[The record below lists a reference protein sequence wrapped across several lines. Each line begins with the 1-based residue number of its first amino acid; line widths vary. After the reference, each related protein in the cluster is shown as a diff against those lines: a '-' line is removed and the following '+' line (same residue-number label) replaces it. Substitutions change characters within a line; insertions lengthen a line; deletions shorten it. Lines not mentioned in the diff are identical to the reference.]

1 MAYIPRPSVKT
12 IPWIDLRAQDPIIR
26 LIACRK
32 AWGARRLQI
41 TGCEH
46 LTDAQRDGLKQLGF
60 YWPRRAKAEVYVRN
74 NVRFTLNEIR
84 RVFPNA
90 VEAIMP
96 QEDASHVAPLRS
108 GARDD
113 GEAAIAAK
121 LAELTIVS
129 LWHNVDGLPVFEG
142 DEGRYIAL
150 SDGTFEHE
158 GRKPGGGRF
167 LRGQTPEDLALCAD
181 AFVSEIAGGR
191 NMRVA
196 DLKKFAS
203 VISDLSVEEVEKTP
217 RLRQV
222 QEAIEA
228 AQVRFVRR
236 FALEHG
242 AGGNRATFDMAL
254 RLLEGQPQMV
264 ARTSSSI
271 MLQQYSTPMPMAV
284 AVQRIIGETTGRSV
298 LEPTIGNGALVSTVN
313 AERIV
318 GVDLDPNRVANVRH
332 GRPDVVVAQGDA
344 TLVEFTRFNVGQEG
358 QPFDQVVCNPPFG
371 QLDKPINFQGLKV
384 TRLDYQVLLRA
395 LDARKDDG
403 VAVFIIGADSYV
415 DTKAGKVTGSSRYLF
430 NWLADHYHL
439 DVVEV
444 PGSAFAKQGATFPI
458 RLLAVGK
465 RGPGGEQVPDELPL
479 LTSHDEVYDW
489 CEKMRLRYAAQL
501 GPISADDTPVQIPD
515 EAEAHAEA
523 PPRESV
529 SDTEENSYQSP
540 YPARSQVGE
549 ATAMIPRNLLTPTR
563 LALDAVAEA
572 NGGDLDMFVA
582 ERLGWTVQEMV
593 ENDYLSPEQ
602 VDAVALAIYAQERSG
617 GTRAPLSGDQ
627 TGLGKGRIMAAMARY
642 HGLSGTPVV
651 FLTETPTLF
660 TDFWRDLRDIGSDG
674 LFRPM
679 IVNDGVSIIDPIN
692 GMKLVP
698 ATPPSIV
705 KAAVASERTPDAYN
719 LVLGTYSQFNRDRA
733 SPTAGKSRW
742 ITTATRGCALLL
754 DESHNAAGDSNTNRN
769 ISLAIDA
776 ASYTTYSSATAIK
789 EGKNVSVYSR
799 LFPRTV
805 DIGSLPETLATGG
818 EVLQEVLS
826 GMLARD
832 GVFIRREHDL
842 SNLAFR
848 TITDTSERQLRN
860 REFSDHLAGILE
872 VMNYMAGDINRSV
885 TEYNKEV
892 KKIIERLPEKE
903 RAGNRMGA
911 IAVNF
916 GSRLFQIYRQ
926 FLLALQVDMAAD
938 RATEALRAGK
948 KPVLVLENTGESL
961 LNDVLAARQANELSG
976 EEELTAEDVV
986 KLTGGG
992 DMALGEGVGFR
1003 DVLLRMLDRLAYMET
1018 TDRYGNRSK
1027 EPIVSEQFA
1036 DAHQRVREMIEE
1048 FPDLPMSPIDSI
1060 RERVEAAGFSFDE
1073 LSGRKLKIEGRT
1085 DGYFATPL
1093 ETRPKAETV
1102 RRFNT
1107 GLTDAILLTR
1117 AGSTGI
1123 SLHASE
1129 KFPDQRQRV
1138 LIEVQSAA
1146 DVNKRVQ
1153 FFGRVNR
1160 KGQTSDPE
1168 IETLSTGLI
1177 GQARPIAMQNAKLR
1191 KLSANTTAN
1200 QDNAA
1205 LDGTVPDFIN
1215 EIGDKVASR
1224 FLEARPD
1231 LARRLDIDME
1241 IDEDREA
1248 TYFINKLTSRLVMLR
1263 VSEQE
1268 EIYDALTTEYVRLIA
1283 ELDEKGINPLRSKE
1297 MDLRCVEVKREVFE
1311 SGDPTSDSA
1320 FNQPVYAK
1328 TIEYEI
1334 ERNPMRTADIAGR
1347 IERNREAL
1355 GAGVGL
1361 NSRKALNKIAE
1372 ALDASRE
1379 DAMARA
1385 KPDKFKTVE
1394 EALMHKDINGVQK
1407 VKQRLDFMCKTLRE
1421 IDIGKQVRFTN
1432 NDGEA
1437 VQGVVTSILLPDG
1450 VLQMGQLSAYVV
1462 GLAVPGEE
1470 RPIERSFYGLRE
1482 DVNFKALPPYLE
1494 DPDFLQRFDKVEA
1507 GTIKLQR
1514 IVLDGNL
1521 FKAAQLAAQ
1530 HKMGSSVVYTDTDG
1544 QRHRGVMLSK
1554 HVSAKELNALPVR
1567 IETPQMVKALLAE
1580 DRGLMLAN
1588 TSSID
1593 ISAASDVVLIQDG
1606 PTMVLQCPGV
1616 RSRGGHVFGNR
1627 DLIEIVGEFA
1637 GSRSTMSARFPSE
1650 RLVEALDVL
1659 YRNGVSFYAPS
1670 RHRGTLNRISNVVYT
1685 NESDTI
1691 KYNERRGAPRLQAG
1705 AGIP

>member
-1 MAYIPRPSVKT
+1 MAFIPRPSVKT
-12 IPWIDLRAQDPIIR
+12 ISWIDLKAQDPDIR
-26 LIACRK
+26 LVACRK
-32 AWGARRLQI
+32 AWGTRRLQI
-41 TGCEH
+41 TGSAK
-46 LTDAQRDGLKQLGF
+46 LTDEQRVGLKQLGF

-74 NVRFTLNEIR
+74 NIKFTLNEIR
-84 RVFPNA
+84 RVFPDA
-90 VEAIMP
+90 VEALMP
-96 QEDASHVAPLRS
+96 QEEASHVAPLRT
-108 GARDD
+108 GAHDD
-113 GEAAIAAK
+113 GEAAVEAK
-121 LAELTIVS
+121 LAELSVIP
-129 LWHNVDGLPVFEG
+129 LGHNAEGMSVFEG

-150 SDGTFEHE
+150 PDGTYEHE
-158 GRKPGGGRF
+158 DADGGGGRF
-167 LRGQTPEDLALCAD
+167 LRGGTHEDLALCAD
-181 AFVSEIAGGR
+181 AFVREIAGGR
-191 NMRVA
+191 HMKVS
-196 DLKKFAS
+196 DLKRFAS
-203 VISDLSVEEVEKTP
+203 IVSDMAPDEVEKTP

-228 AQVRFVRR
+228 AQVRFVRL
-236 FALEHG
+236 FALQHG
-242 AGGNRATFDMAL
+242 ENDSRATFDMAL
-254 RLLEGQPQMV
+254 HLLEGQPRMV

-284 AVQRIIGETTGRSV
+284 AVQRIIGDTAGRTV
-298 LEPTIGNGALVSTVN
+298 LEPTIGNAALVSTLS

-318 GVDLDPNRVANVRH
+318 GVDLDSARLANVAFQGH
-332 GRPDVVVAQGDA
+332 VHQAEQGDA
-344 TLVEFTRFNVGQEG
+344 TRVDFTRFNDGK
-358 QPFDQVVCNPPFG
+358 PFDQVVCNPPFG
-371 QLDKPINFQGLKV
+371 QLDKPISFQGLKV
-384 TRLDYQVLLRA
+384 TRLDHQVLLRA

-444 PGSAFAKQGATFPI
+444 PGSVYAKQGATFPV
-458 RLLAVGK
+458 RLLAIGK

-479 LTSHDEVYDW
+479 LTSHDEIYDW
-489 CEKMRLRYAAQL
+489 CEKMRQRYAAQL
-501 GPISADDTPVQIPD
+501 GPIADGDTPVQIPD
-515 EAEAHAEA
+515 EGELPVATE
-523 PPRESV
+523 PRENI
-529 SDTEENSYQSP
+529 SDAEENSYQSP

-563 LALDAVAEA
+563 QALDVVAESH
-572 NGGDLDMFVA
+572 GGDIDQFVA
-582 ERLGWTVQEMV
+582 DRLGWTVEEMT
-593 ENDYLSPEQ
+593 EKDYLSPEQ
-602 VDAVALAIYAQERSG
+602 VDAVALAIDAHERSG
-617 GTRAPLSGDQ
+617 GMRALLGGDQ
-627 TGLGKGRIMAAMARY
+627 TGLGKGRIMAAVARY
-642 HGLSGTPVV
+642 HGLQGTPVV

-660 TDFWRDLRDIGSDG
+660 TDFWRDLRDIGSEG

-679 IVNDGVSIIDPIN
+679 IVNDGVSIIDPVN

-698 ATPPSIV
+698 ATPPSII
-705 KAAVASERTPDAYN
+705 KTAVASEQIPDGYN
-719 LVLGTYSQFNRDRA
+719 LVLGTYSQFNRDRS
-733 SPTAGKSRW
+733 SPKAGKSRW

-769 ISLAIDA
+769 IAMAIDA
-776 ASYTTYSSATAIK
+776 AGSTTYSSATAIK
-789 EGKNVSVYSR
+789 EGRNVTAYSR

-805 DIGSLPETLATGG
+805 DLGSLPQTLAAGG

-842 SNLAFR
+842 SNLTFR
-848 TITDTSERQLRN
+848 TITDTPERQLRN
-860 REFSDHLAGILE
+860 REISDQLAGVLE

-892 KKIIERLPEKE
+892 KKVIEKLPEKE

-916 GSRLFQIYRQ
+916 GSRLYQIYRQ
-926 FLLALQVDMAAD
+926 FLLALEVDLAAD
-938 RATEALRAGK
+938 RAVDALRSGK

-961 LNDVLAARQANELSG
+961 LNDVIAARQQEELSG
-976 EEELTAEDVV
+976 EEELTAEDVA
-986 KLTGGG
+986 KLTAKG
-992 DMALGEGVGFR
+992 DMALGDGVGFR
-1003 DVLLRMLDRLAYMET
+1003 DVLVRTLERLCYMET

-1027 EPIVSEQFA
+1027 RPIDSEQFA
-1036 DAHQRVREMIEE
+1036 EAQQRVREMIGE

-1060 RERVEAAGFSFDE
+1060 RERIEAAGFSFDE
-1073 LSGRKLKIEGRT
+1073 LSGRKLKIEGR
-1085 DGYFATPL
+1085 DNGYFAMSL

-1107 GLTDAILLTR
+1107 GQTDAILLTR

-1138 LIEVQSAA
+1138 MIEVQSAA

-1215 EIGDKVASR
+1215 EIGDQVAAR
-1224 FLEARPD
+1224 YLEARPD

-1241 IDEDREA
+1241 VDEDRET
-1248 TYFINKLTSRLVMLR
+1248 TYYINKLTSRLVMLR
-1263 VSEQE
+1263 VAEQE
-1268 EIYDALTTEYVRLIA
+1268 EIYEALTTEYRRLIA

-1297 MDLRCVEVKREVFE
+1297 LDLRCVEVKREVFE

-1328 TIEYEI
+1328 TIEYEV
-1334 ERNPMRTADIAGR
+1334 ERNPMRTADVSMR

-1355 GAGVGL
+1355 GAGLDTRRTLDKVVDTL
-1361 NSRKALNKIAE
+1361 EAIRIEAMQKALDIRKFDSIE
-1372 ALDASRE
+1372 A
-1379 DAMARA
+1379 
-1385 KPDKFKTVE
+1385 
-1394 EALMHKDINGVQK
+1394 ALLHKDLNGVQK
-1407 VKQRLDFMCKTLRE
+1407 VKQRLDFMCATLRKL
-1421 IDIGKQVRFTN
+1421 DVGKQVRFTN

-1437 VQGVVTSILLPDG
+1437 VLGIVTGITLPENIA
-1450 VLQMGQLSAYVV
+1450 QIGQLSAYVV
-1462 GLAVPGEE
+1462 GIAVPGDE

-1482 DVNFKALPPYLE
+1482 DPKFDVPNKYFQ
-1494 DPDFLQRFDKVEA
+1494 DPDLLGAFDKVPA
-1507 GTIKLQR
+1507 GTLKLQR

-1530 HKMGSSVVYTDTDG
+1530 HKMGSSVVYTDAAG
-1544 QRHRGVMLSK
+1544 QRQRGVMLSK

-1567 IETPQMVKALLAE
+1567 IETPEMVKALLAE
-1580 DRGLMLAN
+1580 DRGLILAN
-1588 TSSID
+1588 TSGID
-1593 ISAASDVVLIQDG
+1593 ISAESDVALIQDG
-1606 PTMVLQCPGV
+1606 PNMVLQCPGV

-1627 DLIEIVGEFA
+1627 DLINIVGEFA
-1637 GSRSTMSARFPSE
+1637 GSRSTMSVRFPRD
-1650 RLVEALDVL
+1650 RLIEALNVL
-1659 YRNGVSFYAPS
+1659 YRDGVSFYAPA
-1670 RHRGTLNRISNVVYT
+1670 RHRDTLNKLSNIAYS
-1685 NESDTI
+1685 NESDTLCH
-1691 KYNERRGAPRLQAG
+1691 NDEHDSPRRRAG
-1705 AGIP
+1705 AGMS